1 MADEMGAPREVR
13 KAAIAS
19 LFGSALEWYDFFL
32 YGTAAAL
39 VFNTLFFPTFDPLVG
54 TIAAFGTNA
63 VGFLARP
70 LGGVV
75 FGHFGDR
82 LGRKSMLVITLVIMG
97 VATFLIGLLPT
108 YATVGVWAPVLL
120 IGLRIVQ
127 GIAVGGE
134 WGGGVLIVSEHAPSH
149 RRGFYSAWSQSGIG
163 LGFVLSASVFALA
176 QAVTSEESFLA
187 WGWRIP
193 FMVGI
198 LLTAAGLVIRLRI
211 METPAFRQ
219 AETGADAEPEKTK
232 SAPPIL
238 DVLRTHPRSVLIA
251 FGARVAE
258 TGASYLFLTFSLS
271 YAAKIGVG
279 NGVVLA
285 AVVVGMLVESFAMPM
300 FGALSDRIGRRPV
313 YIGGAVA
320 VIVWAYPFFAL
331 FDSRDPVLIF
341 VAIFVAVVVG
351 HGAMIGTQP
360 AFFTE
365 LFASRVAYSGLA
377 LGHELASMIVGG
389 FSPIVATALLAW
401 SGASWPIAL
410 FLIGM
415 GLITV
420 IAVAAAPETNPSLVK
435 GREDSVR
442 KAEEEAEEVERQG
455 V

>member
-1 MADEMGAPREVR
+1 MADETGAPREVR

-70 LGGVV
+70 LGGII

-108 YATVGVWAPVLL
+108 YAAIGVWAPVLL
-120 IGLRIVQ
+120 VVLRVVQ

-149 RRGFYSAWSQSGIG
+149 RRGFYSAWSQTGVG

-176 QAVTSEESFLA
+176 QGVTTKESFLA
-187 WGWRIP
+187 WGWRVP

-198 LLTAAGLVIRLRI
+198 LLTAVGLLIRLRI
-211 METPAFRQ
+211 METPAFRK
-219 AETGADAEPEKTK
+219 AAAKPEK

-285 AVVVGMLVESFAMPM
+285 AVVVGMLAESFAMPM
-300 FGALSDRIGRRPV
+300 FGALSDRLGRRPV

-320 VIVWAYPFFAL
+320 VIVWAYPFFAM
-331 FDSRDPVLIF
+331 FDSRNPVLIF
-341 VAIFVAVVVG
+341 VAIFVAVVIG

-401 SGASWPIAL
+401 AGASWPIAL

-415 GLITV
+415 GAVTV
-420 IAVAAAPETNPSLVK
+420 IAVAAAPETNPNVLK
-435 GREDSVR
+435 GREAPAR
-442 KAEEEAEEVERQG
+442 ERQAEAETEAV
-455 V
+455 

>member
-1 MADEMGAPREVR
+1 MADEKGAPREVR

-70 LGGVV
+70 LGGII

-108 YATVGVWAPVLL
+108 YSTIGVWAPVLL
-120 IGLRIVQ
+120 VALRIVQ

-149 RRGFYSAWSQSGIG
+149 RRGFYSAWSQTGIG

-176 QAVTSEESFLA
+176 QGVTSTESFLA

-198 LLTAAGLVIRLRI
+198 LLTAVGLLIRLRI

-219 AETGADAEPEKTK
+219 AEATTGAKTGK
-232 SAPPIL
+232 STPPIL

-285 AVVVGMLVESFAMPM
+285 AVVVGMLAESFAMPM
-300 FGALSDRIGRRPV
+300 FGALSDRVGRRPV

-320 VIVWAYPFFAL
+320 VIVWAYPFFAM
-331 FDSRDPVLIF
+331 FDSRNPVLIF
-341 VAIFVAVVVG
+341 VAIFVAVVIG

-401 SGASWPIAL
+401 AGASWPIAL

-415 GLITV
+415 GAVTV
-420 IAVAAAPETNPSLVK
+420 IAVAAAPETNPSLIK
-435 GREDSVR
+435 NRE
-442 KAEEEAEEVERQG
+442 APAQEAEAAETSAV
-455 V
+455 